1 MGGDD
6 SLSPRD
12 KKILDSAVFE
22 LYNKQKIEFQFP
34 PKILSDS
41 NQSVWFEVDVW
52 SIEPAR
58 IHKGS
63 NGRRIKMEW
72 EYLASD
78 PKFTSKKIS
87 NELRKL
93 KSYFFEFG
101 KERFNMIYPK
111 IDVKYTEVIPVITPF
126 RLRDLSITYSE
137 ELINNNGWHP
147 LHTKVSTDLEL
158 VTLVSNEEQGKEGI
172 VVNSG
177 VANTQ
182 WEWY

>member
-1 MGGDD
+1 
-6 SLSPRD
+6 
-12 KKILDSAVFE
+12 
-22 LYNKQKIEFQFP
+22 
-34 PKILSDS
+34 
-41 NQSVWFEVDVW
+41 
-52 SIEPAR
+52 
-58 IHKGS
+58 
-63 NGRRIKMEW
+63 MEW

-147 LHTKVSTDLEL
+147 LHTKVSPDLEL